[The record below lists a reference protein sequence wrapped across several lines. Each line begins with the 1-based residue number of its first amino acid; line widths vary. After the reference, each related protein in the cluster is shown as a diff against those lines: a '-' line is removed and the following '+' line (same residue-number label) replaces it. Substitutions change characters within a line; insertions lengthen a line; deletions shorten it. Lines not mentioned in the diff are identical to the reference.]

1 MQVHMDYGRQGLDVQ
16 LDDSWNVT
24 VIEASH
30 PPEAADPQR
39 ALQDALRSPIASP
52 PLSSLVT
59 EPSSRVGIVFP
70 DITRPMPRRLVI
82 EALLAELAALPDE
95 NITLF
100 NALGTHRP
108 NTPAE
113 LEEMLGGEIVRRFRI
128 VQNDAFDPA
137 TQASLG

>member
-16 LDDSWNVT
+16 LEDSWDVT
-24 VIEASH
+24 VMEASH
-30 PPEAADPQR
+30 PPAAADPQR

-52 PLSSLVT
+52 PLSSIVG
-59 EPSSRVGIVFP
+59 PSSRVGIVFP

-82 EALLAELAALPDE
+82 EALLSELAALPDE

-108 NTPAE
+108 NTPSE
-113 LEEMLGGEIVRRFRI
+113 LEEMLGAEIVRRLPHR
-128 VQNDAFDPA
+128 AE
-137 TQASLG
+137 